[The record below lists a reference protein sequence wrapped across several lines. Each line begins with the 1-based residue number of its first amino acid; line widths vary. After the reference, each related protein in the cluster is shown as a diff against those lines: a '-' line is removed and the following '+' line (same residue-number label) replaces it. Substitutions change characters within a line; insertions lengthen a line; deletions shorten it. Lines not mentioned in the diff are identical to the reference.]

1 MNRFKTIDTLR
12 GISIVWMIIG
22 HLTEWWILNEE
33 LWFFNTLRSIGDP
46 LGSGAFLFIA
56 GVSTALSYKK
66 NIQDREINSIKMYRR
81 AYLLRTSIIFIIALI
96 YNALISI
103 KMNNP
108 ADIWTWFI
116 LLTVSVSLF
125 LGWPLLKTSKRFRIY
140 LGLILWVINL
150 FLMNYLSNF
159 SGQMNFLGILNHLL
173 YNRLGLDPILSFF
186 TFFIIGTVIGEIIF
200 EIYLIEDR
208 KERKFILKK
217 KLLIP
222 GLIFGIML
230 IIFGIFFRF
239 PNFLHH
245 RTFSWLIYSL
255 GIQLILISSLIFIE
269 EIEVFRFKKNYKF
282 LYYYSYYSL
291 SIYLLHNVLFFIF
304 QNSLQHVYLLMYI
317 SITLFSLGILLR
329 IIHIKI
335 GPHFS
340 IKIQIG
346 RLSRVL
352 AKRLDYKDFK

>member
-1 MNRFKTIDTLR
+1 
-12 GISIVWMIIG
+12 MIIG

-33 LWFFNTLRSIGDP
+33 LWFFNILRSIGDP

-66 NIQDREINSIKMYRR
+66 NIQDKELNKSSSIKVYRKE
-81 AYLLRTSIIFIIALI
+81 YLLRASIIFIIALM

-103 KMNNP
+103 KLNNP

-116 LLTVSVSLF
+116 LLTVAVSLF

-186 TFFIIGTVIGEIIF
+186 TFFIIGTVIGETIF

-208 KERKFILKK
+208 KERGFNLKK

-222 GLIFGIML
+222 GLIFGIAL
-230 IIFGIFFRF
+230 IIIGIVFRFRF

-245 RTFSWLIYSL
+245 RTFSWLVYSL

-282 LYYYSYYSL
+282 LYYFSYYSL

-304 QNSLQHVYLLMYI
+304 QNSLQYVYLLMYI
-317 SITLFSLGILLR
+317 SLTLFSLGILLR

-346 RLSRVL
+346 RLSRAL
-352 AKRLDYKDFK
+352 AKRI

>member
-1 MNRFKTIDTLR
+1 MKRFKTIDTLR

-33 LWFFNTLRSIGDP
+33 LWFFNILRSIGDP

-66 NIQDREINSIKMYRR
+66 NIQERETHRIKMYRR
-81 AYLLRTSIIFIIALI
+81 AYFLRAFIIFVIALI

-140 LGLILWVINL
+140 LGLTLWVINL
-150 FLMNYLSNF
+150 FLMNYLLNF

-186 TFFIIGTVIGEIIF
+186 TFFIIGTVIGEVTF

-208 KERKFILKK
+208 KERRFILKK

-222 GLIFGIML
+222 GLIVGMLL

-245 RTFSWLIYSL
+245 RTFSWLFYSL
-255 GIQLILISSLIFIE
+255 GILLILMSSLIFIE

-282 LYYYSYYSL
+282 LYYFSYYSL

-317 SITLFSLGILLR
+317 SITLFLLGILLR

-346 RLSRVL
+346 RLSRAL
-352 AKRLDYKDFK
+352 AKRL

>member
-1 MNRFKTIDTLR
+1 MKRFKTIDTLR

-56 GVSTALSYKK
+56 GVSTALSYKR
-66 NIQDREINSIKMYRR
+66 NIQDREKNGIKIYRR

-150 FLMNYLSNF
+150 FLMDYLSNF

-186 TFFIIGTVIGEIIF
+186 TFFIIGTVIGETIF

-208 KERKFILKK
+208 KERGFNLKK

-222 GLIFGIML
+222 GLIFGIIL
-230 IIFGIFFRF
+230 IIFGISFRF

-245 RTFSWLIYSL
+245 RTFSWLVYSL

-282 LYYYSYYSL
+282 LYYFSYYSL
-291 SIYLLHNVLFFIF
+291 SIYLIHNVLFFIF
-304 QNSLQHVYLLMYI
+304 QNSLQYVYLLMYI
-317 SITLFSLGILLR
+317 SLTLFSLGILLR

-346 RLSRVL
+346 RLSRAL
-352 AKRLDYKDFK
+352 AKRI

>member
-1 MNRFKTIDTLR
+1 MKRFKTIDTLR
-12 GISIVWMIIG
+12 GISIIWMIIG

-56 GVSTALSYKK
+56 GVSAALSYKK
-66 NIQDREINSIKMYRR
+66 NIQNIEINKLSSIKIYRKE
-81 AYLLRTSIIFIIALI
+81 YLLRASLIFIIALI
-96 YNALISI
+96 YNAIISI
-103 KMNNP
+103 KLNNP

-140 LGLILWVINL
+140 VGLILWVINL

-186 TFFIIGTVIGEIIF
+186 TFFIIGTVVGEIIF

-208 KERKFILKK
+208 KERRFNLKK

-222 GLIFGIML
+222 GLIFGVIL

-239 PNFLHH
+239 PNFLQH
-245 RTFSWLIYSL
+245 RTFSWLVYSL
-255 GIQLILISSLIFIE
+255 GIALILISSL
-269 EIEVFRFKKNYKF
+269 
-282 LYYYSYYSL
+282 
-291 SIYLLHNVLFFIF
+291 
-304 QNSLQHVYLLMYI
+304 
-317 SITLFSLGILLR
+317 
-329 IIHIKI
+329 
-335 GPHFS
+335 
-340 IKIQIG
+340 
-346 RLSRVL
+346 
-352 AKRLDYKDFK
+352 

>member
-1 MNRFKTIDTLR
+1 
-12 GISIVWMIIG
+12 
-22 HLTEWWILNEE
+22 
-33 LWFFNTLRSIGDP
+33 RSIGDP

-56 GVSTALSYKK
+56 GVSTALSYKR
-66 NIQDREINSIKMYRR
+66 NIQDKEKNSIKIYRR
-81 AYLLRTSIIFIIALI
+81 AYLLRASIIFIIALI

-140 LGLILWVINL
+140 LSLILWVINL
-150 FLMNYLSNF
+150 FLMDYLSNF

-222 GLIFGIML
+222 GLIFGIIL
-230 IIFGIFFRF
+230 IIFGISFQF

-245 RTFSWLIYSL
+245 RTSSWLVYSL
-255 GIQLILISSLIFIE
+255 GILLILISSLIFIE

-282 LYYYSYYSL
+282 LYYFSYYSL

-317 SITLFSLGILLR
+317 SLTLFSLGILLR

-346 RLSRVL
+346 RLSRAL
-352 AKRLDYKDFK
+352 AKRI